1 MIRFRHYMA
10 LTAPLILCAVAC
22 LAGPKQSARISAQDL
37 RQLVVARPDSVLRVL
52 NEMESGAIAALPSYE
67 ISLLRGLAYNEKRMF
82 SLVEKYAQE
91 TLADDS
97 IESYQKV
104 KLNALTLLAT
114 ARRYYGRYAES
125 IETLTEAIK
134 IARKTGNEAGEY
146 NILTTMAETSFD
158 MGDRKQGYRYLDRI
172 IEKGSSSDDIRILA
186 NVSSAYGVKVVEL
199 YADDK
204 FEEGLGEG
212 KKRLQLIDRI
222 EKIGGSPEG
231 YTDQQRAYTYARIAS
246 CAVRAGRMG
255 EAADA
260 YNSFMATD
268 YAADPVGRAY
278 IMDYLMDAGQW
289 NRVVEFTKPLFP
301 IFTESDTINQD
312 YASLLECN
320 ARASAGLGDYRRA
333 YGFARRVAAVND
345 SLKIRENINRA
356 QELATLFSMN
366 EKDLE
371 LANAKADSQR
381 KHILM
386 ISAFGVALLV
396 LIILLLVARAY
407 RITKRQQ
414 RLATEHI
421 DSMIA
426 LNKIESASAST
437 DEDEAHREFM
447 DMQQRIIDS
456 GIFSDPN
463 YNRDKLVECSGMSR
477 AAALSLIEKYA
488 GMTPGDYIN
497 KLRVEHSVV
506 LIQEHPDWTID
517 AVAEECGFISRAT
530 YYRHFKRIFGI
541 TPAQY
546 RKGKVEEAGKQID

>member
-1 MIRFRHYMA
+1 MIQFRHYMG
-10 LTAPLILCAVAC
+10 LTAGMLLCAVVC
-22 LAGPKQSARISAQDL
+22 LAGPRQSARISAQDL
-37 RQLVVARPDSVLRVL
+37 RQLVVARPDSLLRVL
-52 NEMESGAIAALPSYE
+52 DEMESGAIAALPTYE

-82 SLVEKYAQE
+82 SLVEKYARE

-97 IESYQKV
+97 IESHLKI
-104 KLNALTLLAT
+104 KLNAMTLLAT
-114 ARRYYGRYAES
+114 ARRYYGQYAES
-125 IETLTEAIK
+125 IDTSTEAIK
-134 IARKTGNEAGEY
+134 IARRTGNVAGEY
-146 NILTTMAETSFD
+146 NILTTMAGTSFD
-158 MGDRKQGYRYLDRI
+158 MGDRKQGYRYLDQI

-186 NVSSAYGVKVVEL
+186 NVSSAYGVKIVEL
-199 YADDK
+199 YTDDR
-204 FEEGLGEG
+204 FEEGLSEG

-231 YTDQQRAYTYARIAS
+231 YTDQQRAYAYARIAS
-246 CAVRAGRMG
+246 CAFRGGRRA

-260 YNSFMATD
+260 YSSFMATD
-268 YAADPVGRAY
+268 YAADPMGRAY
-278 IMDYLMDAGQW
+278 IMDYLLDSGQW
-289 NRVVEFTKPLFP
+289 GMVIDFTKPLFP
-301 IFTESDTINQD
+301 LFTQSDTINQD
-312 YASLLECN
+312 YAGLLECN
-320 ARASAGLGDYRRA
+320 ARASAGLGDYRKA
-333 YGFARRVAAVND
+333 YGFARRAAAVND
-345 SLKIRENINRA
+345 SLKARENINRA
-356 QELATLFSMN
+356 QELATVFSMN

-371 LANAKADSQR
+371 LANARADSQR

-386 ISAFGVALLV
+386 ISAIGVAALV

-414 RLATEHI
+414 KLATEHI

-426 LNKIESASAST
+426 LNKVKSESASSEE
-437 DEDEAHREFM
+437 DEDRRQFM

-463 YNRDKLVECSGMSR
+463 YNRDKLVDSSGMSR
-477 AAALSLIEKYA
+477 SAALSLIEKYT

-517 AVAEECGFISRAT
+517 AIAEECGFISRAT
-530 YYRHFKRIFGI
+530 YYRHFNRIFGI

-546 RKGKVEEAGKQID
+546 RKGKVGESGKK

>member
-1 MIRFRHYMA
+1 MA
-10 LTAPLILCAVAC
+10 LTAGLVLCAVAC
-22 LAGPKQSARISAQDL
+22 LAGSKLSARITAQDL

-52 NEMESGAIAALPSYE
+52 DEMESGAVASLPTYD

-82 SLVEKYAQE
+82 SLVEKYARE

-97 IESYQKV
+97 IESHLKE
-104 KLNALTLLAT
+104 KLNAMTLLAT
-114 ARRYYGRYAES
+114 ARRYSGRYAES
-125 IETLTEAIK
+125 IETSTEAIK
-134 IARKTGNEAGEY
+134 IARKTCNEAGEY
-146 NILTTMAETSFD
+146 NILTTMAGTCFD
-158 MGDRKQGYRYLDRI
+158 MNDRKQGYSYLDRI
-172 IEKGSSSDDIRILA
+172 IENGSLSDDIRTLA
-186 NVSSAYGVKVVEL
+186 NVSSAYGVKIVEL
-199 YADDK
+199 YADDR
-204 FEEGLGEG
+204 FEEGLSEG
-212 KKRLQLIDRI
+212 KKRLQLIDRM

-231 YTDQQRAYTYARIAS
+231 YIDQQRAYAYARIAS

-260 YNSFMATD
+260 YDSFMATG
-268 YAADPVGRAY
+268 YAADPVGRAF

-289 NRVVEFTKPLFP
+289 NRVIEFTRPLFP
-301 IFTESDTINQD
+301 IFIKSDTINQD

-320 ARASAGLGDYRRA
+320 ARASAGLGDFRRA
-333 YGFARRVAAVND
+333 YGFARRSAAISD
-345 SLKIRENINRA
+345 SLKSRENINRA
-356 QELATLFSMN
+356 QELATIFSMN

-371 LANAKADSQR
+371 LANARADSQR

-386 ISAFGVALLV
+386 ISAIGVALLV
-396 LIILLLVARAY
+396 LIILVLVARAY

-414 RLATEHI
+414 KLATEHI

-426 LNKIESASAST
+426 MNKMKTASASA
-437 DEDEAHREFM
+437 DEDETRREFM
-447 DMQQRIIDS
+447 DMQQRIIGS

-463 YNRDKLVECSGMSR
+463 YNRDKLAECSGMSR
-477 AAALSLIEKYA
+477 GAALSLIEKYT